1 MTDAVEVKLQMLTN
15 IFTNTILPTKL
26 ALLIKQ
32 EVIRTESHVL
42 MTLNAE
48 IAILQPENVS
58 SLVLIMFMVLKNM
71 DLLKENKP

>member
-1 MTDAVEVKLQMLTN
+1 MLTN

-32 EVIRTESHVL
+32 EVTRTESHVP

-71 DLLKENKP
+71 DLFKENKP